1 MYVKPSASVYYQL
14 MNSASSKIIGFWRG
28 WSIAVGCAIGSGIYM
43 MPTLLAPYGLLGL
56 GGWLIAGAGSILVAL
71 TMSRLVRRIP
81 QTGGP
86 YVYASKGLGHFAG
99 FIIAWTY
106 WIACIAAVAGISIA
120 FVGYLGFFMPAIT
133 SSAILSLIT
142 SLSLVWLIVILNIHS
157 IEGSARFQVI
167 STLLKLLP
175 LMFIIFLG
183 FSNFNVANLPEY
195 NPTDAN
201 PFVLLGTVTTLV
213 MWSFVGI
220 ETATVPAE
228 NVIDPERT
236 IPKVLLASVITVLT
250 IYILV
255 SIAIAAI
262 VPPAELLNST
272 APFALAAT
280 KILGVSGGI
289 IITFGALIS
298 TLGSLN
304 ANTLTAG
311 NIALAAA
318 RDNLLPKKFLI
329 LSKSGTPIFSFIL
342 AGSFVSLLLIMNY
355 TKGLINAFI
364 FMAMLSTLS
373 TLIAYA
379 FCAMAE
385 LRFLKNELKSRART
399 NALMLTSATFLY
411 AFFAI
416 WGAGMEIV
424 FYSFMLI
431 LLGMPIYALMRD

>member
-1 MYVKPSASVYYQL
+1 MAISTVYYQL
-14 MNSASSKIIGFWRG
+14 MNSVNTKIIGFWRG
-28 WSIAVGCAIGSGIYM
+28 WSIAVGCAIGSGIFM
-43 MPTLLAPYGLLGL
+43 MPTLLAPYGLIGF

-81 QTGGP
+81 KTGGP
-86 YVYASKGLGHFAG
+86 YVYANEGLGHFAG

-106 WIACIAAVAGISIA
+106 WIACITAIAGISIA
-120 FVGYLGFFMPAIT
+120 FVSYLGFFIPAI
-133 SSAILSLIT
+133 SDSALLSLMA
-142 SLSLVWLIVILNIHS
+142 SLVLVWLIVTLNIFS
-157 IEGSARFQVI
+157 IESSTKFQVV

-175 LMFIIFLG
+175 LFFMMFLG
-183 FSNFNVANLPEY
+183 LVGFDPNNLPEM
-195 NPTDAN
+195 NPTNAN
-201 PFVLLGTVTTLV
+201 PFMLLATVTTLV

-228 NVIDPERT
+228 NFINPEKT
-236 IPKVLLASVITVLT
+236 IPKVLIAAVLSVLT

-262 VPPAELLNST
+262 VPAEELMSST

-280 KILGVSGGI
+280 KILGFSGGVVI
-289 IITFGALIS
+289 AFGALIS

-311 NIALAAA
+311 NITFAAA
-318 RDNLLPKKFLI
+318 RDKLLPSKFLT
-329 LSKSGTPIFSFIL
+329 LSDAGTPIFSFIL
-342 AGSFVSLLLIMNY
+342 AGSFVSFLLMLNY

-364 FMAMLSTLS
+364 FFAMLSTLS
-373 TLIAYA
+373 TLIAYL

-385 LRFLKNELKSRART
+385 LKFLKNDNPSKQRNTAIF
-399 NALMLTSATFLY
+399 LTFGTFLY

-431 LLGMPIYALMRD
+431 LVGMPMYAWMRE

>member
-1 MYVKPSASVYYQL
+1 MAISKVYYQL
-14 MNSASSKIIGFWRG
+14 MNSVNTKIIGFWRG
-28 WSIAVGCAIGSGIYM
+28 WSIAVGCAVGSGIFM
-43 MPTLLAPYGLLGL
+43 MPTLLAPYGLIGF

-81 QTGGP
+81 KTGGP
-86 YVYASKGLGHFAG
+86 YVYANEGLGHFAG

-106 WIACIAAVAGISIA
+106 WIACITAIAGISIA
-120 FVGYLGFFMPAIT
+120 FVSYLGFFIPAI
-133 SSAILSLIT
+133 SNSALLSLLA
-142 SLSLVWLIVILNIHS
+142 SLVLVWLIVTLNIFS
-157 IEGSARFQVI
+157 IESSAKFQVV

-175 LMFIIFLG
+175 LFFMMFLG
-183 FSNFNVANLPEY
+183 LVGFDSNNLPEI
-195 NPTDAN
+195 NPTNAN
-201 PFVLLGTVTTLV
+201 PFILLATVTTLV

-228 NVIDPERT
+228 NFINPEKT
-236 IPKVLLASVITVLT
+236 IPKVLIAAVLSVLT

-255 SIAIAAI
+255 SIAVAAI
-262 VPPAELLNST
+262 VPADELMNSS

-280 KILGVSGGI
+280 KILGFSGGVI
-289 IITFGALIS
+289 IAFGALIS

-311 NIALAAA
+311 NITFAAA
-318 RDNLLPKKFLI
+318 RDKLLPSKFLT
-329 LSKSGTPIFSFIL
+329 LSDAGTPIFSFIL
-342 AGSFVSLLLIMNY
+342 AGSFVSFLLMLNY
-355 TKGLINAFI
+355 TKGLIDAFI
-364 FMAMLSTLS
+364 FFAMLSTLS
-373 TLIAYA
+373 TLIAYL

-385 LRFLKNELKSRART
+385 LKFLKNDDPSKQRNSAIF
-399 NALMLTSATFLY
+399 LTFGTFLY

-431 LLGMPIYALMRD
+431 LVGMPMYAWMRE

>member
-1 MYVKPSASVYYQL
+1 
-14 MNSASSKIIGFWRG
+14 MNSVNTKIIGFWRG
-28 WSIAVGCAIGSGIYM
+28 WSIAVGCAVGSGIFM
-43 MPTLLAPYGLLGL
+43 MPTLLAPYGLIGF
-56 GGWLIAGAGSILVAL
+56 GGWLIAGAGSVLVAL

-81 QTGGP
+81 KTGGP
-86 YVYASKGLGHFAG
+86 YVYANEGLGHFAG

-106 WIACIAAVAGISIA
+106 WIACITAIAGISIA
-120 FVGYLGFFMPAIT
+120 FVSYLGFFIPAI
-133 SSAILSLIT
+133 SNSALLSLLA
-142 SLSLVWLIVILNIHS
+142 SLVLVWLIVTLNIFS
-157 IEGSARFQVI
+157 IESSAKFQVV

-175 LMFIIFLG
+175 LFFMMFLG
-183 FSNFNVANLPEY
+183 LVGFDSNNLPEM
-195 NPTDAN
+195 NPTNAN
-201 PFVLLGTVTTLV
+201 PFILLATVTTLV

-228 NVIDPERT
+228 NFINPEKT
-236 IPKVLLASVITVLT
+236 IPKVLIAAVLSVLT

-262 VPPAELLNST
+262 VPAEELINSS

-280 KILGVSGGI
+280 KILGFSGGVI
-289 IITFGALIS
+289 IAFGALIS

-311 NIALAAA
+311 NITFAAA
-318 RDNLLPKKFLI
+318 RDKLLPSKFLT
-329 LSKSGTPIFSFIL
+329 LSDAGTPIFSFIL
-342 AGSFVSLLLIMNY
+342 AGSFVSFLLMLNY
-355 TKGLINAFI
+355 TKGLIDAFI
-364 FMAMLSTLS
+364 FFAMLSTLS
-373 TLIAYA
+373 TLIAYL

-385 LRFLKNELKSRART
+385 LKFLKNDDSSKQRNTAIF
-399 NALMLTSATFLY
+399 LTFGTFLY

-431 LLGMPIYALMRD
+431 LVGMPMYAWMRE

>member
-1 MYVKPSASVYYQL
+1 
-14 MNSASSKIIGFWRG
+14 MNSVNTKIIGFWRG
-28 WSIAVGCAIGSGIYM
+28 WSIAVGCAIGSGIFM
-43 MPTLLAPYGLLGL
+43 MPTLLAPYGLIGF

-81 QTGGP
+81 KTGGP
-86 YVYASKGLGHFAG
+86 YVYANEGLGHFAG

-106 WIACIAAVAGISIA
+106 WIACITAIAGISIA
-120 FVGYLGFFMPAIT
+120 FVSYLGFFIPAI
-133 SSAILSLIT
+133 SNSALLSLLA
-142 SLSLVWLIVILNIHS
+142 SLVLVWLIVTLNIFS
-157 IEGSARFQVI
+157 IESSAKFQVV

-175 LMFIIFLG
+175 LFFMMFLG
-183 FSNFNVANLPEY
+183 LVGFDSNNLPEM
-195 NPTDAN
+195 NPTNAN
-201 PFVLLGTVTTLV
+201 PFILLATVTTLV

-228 NVIDPERT
+228 NFINPEKT
-236 IPKVLLASVITVLT
+236 IPKVLIAAVLSVLT

-262 VPPAELLNST
+262 VPAEELMNSS

-280 KILGVSGGI
+280 KILGFSGGVI
-289 IITFGALIS
+289 IAFGALIS

-311 NIALAAA
+311 NITFAAA
-318 RDNLLPKKFLI
+318 RDKLLPSKFLT
-329 LSKSGTPIFSFIL
+329 LSDAGTPIFSFIL
-342 AGSFVSLLLIMNY
+342 AGSFVSFLLMLNY
-355 TKGLINAFI
+355 TKGLIDAFI
-364 FMAMLSTLS
+364 FFAMLSTLS
-373 TLIAYA
+373 TLIAYL

-385 LRFLKNELKSRART
+385 LKFLKNDDPSKQRNSAIF
-399 NALMLTSATFLY
+399 LTFGTFLY

-431 LLGMPIYALMRD
+431 LVGMPMYAWMRE

>member
-1 MYVKPSASVYYQL
+1 
-14 MNSASSKIIGFWRG
+14 MNSVNTKIIGFWRG
-28 WSIAVGCAIGSGIYM
+28 WSIAVGCAIGSGIFM
-43 MPTLLAPYGLLGL
+43 MPTLLAPYGLIGF

-81 QTGGP
+81 KTGGP
-86 YVYASKGLGHFAG
+86 YVYANEGLGHFAG

-106 WIACIAAVAGISIA
+106 WIACITAIAGISIA
-120 FVGYLGFFMPAIT
+120 FVSYLGFFIPAI
-133 SSAILSLIT
+133 SNSALLSLLA
-142 SLSLVWLIVILNIHS
+142 SLVLVWLIVTLNIFS
-157 IEGSARFQVI
+157 IESSAKFQVV

-175 LMFIIFLG
+175 LFFMMFLG
-183 FSNFNVANLPEY
+183 LVGFDSNNLPEM
-195 NPTDAN
+195 NPTNAN
-201 PFVLLGTVTTLV
+201 PFILLATVTTLV

-228 NVIDPERT
+228 NFINPQKT
-236 IPKVLLASVITVLT
+236 IPKVLIAAVLSVLT

-262 VPPAELLNST
+262 VPAEELMNSS

-280 KILGVSGGI
+280 KILGFSGGVI
-289 IITFGALIS
+289 IAFGALIS

-311 NIALAAA
+311 NITFAAA
-318 RDNLLPKKFLI
+318 RDKLLPSKFLT
-329 LSKSGTPIFSFIL
+329 LSDAGTPIFSFIL
-342 AGSFVSLLLIMNY
+342 AGSFVSFLLMLNY
-355 TKGLINAFI
+355 TKGLIDAFI
-364 FMAMLSTLS
+364 FFAMLSTLS
-373 TLIAYA
+373 TLIAYL

-385 LRFLKNELKSRART
+385 LKFLKNDDSSKQRNTAIF
-399 NALMLTSATFLY
+399 LTFGTFLY

-431 LLGMPIYALMRD
+431 LVGMPMYAWMRE

>member
-1 MYVKPSASVYYQL
+1 
-14 MNSASSKIIGFWRG
+14 MNSVNTKIIGFWRG
-28 WSIAVGCAIGSGIYM
+28 WSIAVGCAIGSGIFM
-43 MPTLLAPYGLLGL
+43 MPTLLAPYGLIGF

-81 QTGGP
+81 KTGGP
-86 YVYASKGLGHFAG
+86 YVYANEGLGHFAG

-106 WIACIAAVAGISIA
+106 WIACITAIAGISIA
-120 FVGYLGFFMPAIT
+120 FVSYLGFFIPAI
-133 SSAILSLIT
+133 SNSALLSLLA
-142 SLSLVWLIVILNIHS
+142 SLVLVWLIVTLNIFS
-157 IEGSARFQVI
+157 IESSAKFQVV

-175 LMFIIFLG
+175 LFFMMFLG
-183 FSNFNVANLPEY
+183 LVGFDSNNLPEM
-195 NPTDAN
+195 NPTNAN
-201 PFVLLGTVTTLV
+201 PFILLATVTTLV

-228 NVIDPERT
+228 NFINPEKT
-236 IPKVLLASVITVLT
+236 IPKVLIAAVLSVLT
-250 IYILV
+250 IYMLV

-262 VPPAELLNST
+262 VPAEELINSS

-280 KILGVSGGI
+280 KILGFSGGVI
-289 IITFGALIS
+289 IAFGALIS

-311 NIALAAA
+311 NITFAAA
-318 RDNLLPKKFLI
+318 RDKLLPSKFLT
-329 LSKSGTPIFSFIL
+329 LSDAGTPIFSFIL
-342 AGSFVSLLLIMNY
+342 AGSFVSFLLMLNY
-355 TKGLINAFI
+355 TKGLIDAFI
-364 FMAMLSTLS
+364 FFAMLSTLS
-373 TLIAYA
+373 TLIAYL

-385 LRFLKNELKSRART
+385 LKFLKNDDSSKQRNTAIF
-399 NALMLTSATFLY
+399 LTFGTFLY

-431 LLGMPIYALMRD
+431 LVGMPMYAWMRE

>member
-1 MYVKPSASVYYQL
+1 
-14 MNSASSKIIGFWRG
+14 MNSVNTKIIGFWRG
-28 WSIAVGCAIGSGIYM
+28 WSIAVGCAIGSGIFM
-43 MPTLLAPYGLLGL
+43 MPTLLAPYGLIGF

-81 QTGGP
+81 KTGGP
-86 YVYASKGLGHFAG
+86 YVYANEGLGHFAG

-106 WIACIAAVAGISIA
+106 WIACITAIAGISIA
-120 FVGYLGFFMPAIT
+120 FVSYLGFFIPAI
-133 SSAILSLIT
+133 SNSALLSLLA
-142 SLSLVWLIVILNIHS
+142 SLVLVWLIVTLNIFS
-157 IEGSARFQVI
+157 IESSAKFQVV

-175 LMFIIFLG
+175 LFFMMFLG
-183 FSNFNVANLPEY
+183 LVGFDSNNLPEM
-195 NPTDAN
+195 NPTNAN
-201 PFVLLGTVTTLV
+201 PFILLATVTTLV

-228 NVIDPERT
+228 NFINPEKT
-236 IPKVLLASVITVLT
+236 IPKVLIAAVLSVLT

-262 VPPAELLNST
+262 VPAEELMNSS

-280 KILGVSGGI
+280 KILGFSGGVI
-289 IITFGALIS
+289 IAFGALIS

-311 NIALAAA
+311 NITFAAA
-318 RDNLLPKKFLI
+318 RDKLLPSKFLT
-329 LSKSGTPIFSFIL
+329 LSDAGTPIFSFIL
-342 AGSFVSLLLIMNY
+342 AGSFVSFLLMLNY
-355 TKGLINAFI
+355 TKGLIDAFI
-364 FMAMLSTLS
+364 FFAMLSTLS
-373 TLIAYA
+373 TLIAYL

-385 LRFLKNELKSRART
+385 LKFLKNDHPSKQRNSAIF
-399 NALMLTSATFLY
+399 LTFGTFLY

-431 LLGMPIYALMRD
+431 LVGMPMYAWMRE